1 MHFSQTF
8 SLSFIL
14 TKETTTRWQ
23 QNVKEFDVLP
33 LYFSFENV

>member
-1 MHFSQTF
+1 MHFSQMF

-33 LYFSFENV
+33 LYFQFENV